1 MNLNLENQ
9 VVIITGATGGIGGE
23 IAIEFLKE
31 KSIVICLYRNEFKM
45 EKFKSELAEKNIS
58 IKNLHGYKCDL
69 LDYIEISNTIK
80 KVYNKFKK
88 INVLTNCAGFT
99 KEYPFALLN
108 ESEISHTID
117 INLKSPMMITHAILK
132 IMFKQKSG
140 SIINISSIS
149 AVKKGRGI
157 VAYAT
162 AKSGIENFTR
172 TLAYEVGRKN
182 IRVNCIRPGVIETN
196 MSGPIMNRIKDQI
209 KEITSL
215 GRFGQTKEIS
225 KMTTFLASDV
235 TSSYITGE
243 CITIDGGII

>member
-1 MNLNLENQ
+1 MNLVLDNQ

-23 IAIEFLKE
+23 IALEFLKE
-31 KSIVICLYRNEFKM
+31 KAIVICLYRNELKM
-45 EKFKSELAEKNIS
+45 EKFKYELSEKNIS
-58 IKNLHGYKCDL
+58 LINLHGYKCDL
-69 LDYIEISNTIK
+69 LNYIEISSTIK
-80 KVYNKFKK
+80 KVHKKFNK
-88 INVLTNCAGFT
+88 INILVNCAGFT

-108 ESEISHTID
+108 ENEISHTID

-140 SIINISSIS
+140 SIINVSSIS

-162 AKSGIENFTR
+162 AKSGLENFTR

-182 IRVNCIRPGVIETN
+182 IRVNCIRPGVIETS
-196 MSGPIMNRIKDQI
+196 MSGPIMNRIKDKI
-209 KEITSL
+209 KEIASI

-225 KMTTFLASDV
+225 KMATILASDV